1 MKKIAYIEIDT
12 HAEIALNFMELMND
26 SKAFSVDYYFSEKI
40 LRFFGFAHNDKL
52 PENIKKATPENLIQQ
67 LSTDNYQLIII
78 GTVHRYFNVF
88 EKIAEKFNTSIICHN
103 LNFVKASNF
112 DLLSSV
118 FKEDFQFRLKL
129 LLKEGLLR
137 KSNVYQKAKNLLVLD
152 QTLKCNFILNEAQH
166 NQIKSETLN
175 EDYERSSE
183 ESFTFLPIFY
193 TKFSEKPKNET
204 YTIVIPGAV
213 SQKRRDYKSVIKKLK
228 NLELNFDEGEFCR
241 ACPEI
246 SGNEKFVENNLQENG
261 SSVGTT
267 QKIQVIFLG
276 KASGKE
282 LEMLQNFEQSKS
294 ENISIKCFKEK
305 VPQDVFDDYMQKADV
320 LWCPIQQETEFF
332 SQKEIYGFTKMSG
345 NIGDAVKFGK
355 LAVFPKNYPSK
366 YSFIVPEKGS
376 LGDFLFTRKD
386 VDFSEFSKEKV
397 LQELEKTI
405 FALL

>member
-1 MKKIAYIEIDT
+1 MKKIAYIELDT

-40 LRFFGFAHNDKL
+40 LKTLGLQEA
-52 PENIKKATPENLIQQ
+52 ESIKKSTPENLIQQ

-78 GTVHRYFNVF
+78 GTAHRYFNVF

-137 KSNVYQKAKNLLVLD
+137 KSNVYKKAKNLLVLD
-152 QTLKCNFILNEAQH
+152 QTLKCNVILNEAQH

-183 ESFTFLPIFY
+183 ESFIFLPIFY
-193 TKFSEKPKNET
+193 TKFSENSDNPIF
-204 YTIVIPGAV
+204 TIVISGAV
-213 SQKRRDYKSVIKKLK
+213 SQKRRDYERVLKSIIK
-228 NLELNFDEGEFCR
+228 FHF
-241 ACPEI
+241 PFEI
-246 SGNEKFVENNLQENG
+246 
-261 SSVGTT
+261 
-267 QKIQVIFLG
+267 IFLG
-276 KASGKE
+276 KVSGKE
-282 LEMLQNFEQSKS
+282 LEMLQDFEQSKP
-294 ENISIKCFKEK
+294 ENNSIKYFTEK
-305 VPQDVFDDYMQKADV
+305 VPQDVFDDYMQKADI

-355 LAVFPKNYPSK
+355 SAIFPENYPSN
-366 YSFIVPEKGS
+366 YSFIIPEKGS
-376 LGDFLFTRKD
+376 LGDFLFIKKD

>member
-1 MKKIAYIEIDT
+1 LKKIAYIELDT

-26 SKAFSVDYYFSEKI
+26 SAAFSVDYYFSGKI
-40 LRFFGFAHNDKL
+40 LRFFGFAQNDKL

-112 DLLSSV
+112 DLLSSI
-118 FKEDFQFRLKL
+118 FKEDFQYRLKL

-137 KSNVYQKAKNLLVLD
+137 KSNVYKKAKNLLVLD
-152 QTLKCNFILNEAQH
+152 RGFDSAQPD
-166 NQIKSETLN
+166 K
-175 EDYERSSE
+175 YK
-183 ESFTFLPIFY
+183 FLPIFY
-193 TKFSEKPKNET
+193 TKFSEKSDNPIF
-204 YTIVIPGAV
+204 TIVIPGAV
-213 SQKRRDYKSVIKKLK
+213 SQKRRDYERVLKSIIK
-228 NLELNFDEGEFCR
+228 FHF
-241 ACPEI
+241 PFEI
-246 SGNEKFVENNLQENG
+246 
-261 SSVGTT
+261 
-267 QKIQVIFLG
+267 IFLG
-276 KASGKE
+276 KAQGKE
-282 LEMLQNFEQSKS
+282 LEMLQDFEQSKP
-294 ENISIKCFKEK
+294 ENISIKYFTEK
-305 VPQDVFDDYMQKADV
+305 VPQDVFDNFMQKADI

-355 LAVFPKNYPSK
+355 LAVFPEDYPSK
-366 YSFIVPEKGS
+366 YSFIIPEKGS

-397 LQELEKTI
+397 IQELEKTI

>member
-40 LRFFGFAHNDKL
+40 LKTLGLQETD
-52 PENIKKATPENLIQQ
+52 NIKKVSAENILQN
-67 LSTDNYQLIII
+67 LSQYQLPNTKYDLVLI

-112 DLLSSV
+112 DLLSSI
-118 FKEDFQFRLKL
+118 FKEDFQYRLKL

-152 QTLKCNFILNEAQH
+152 RGFENFVRKPLVYAQPD
-166 NQIKSETLN
+166 K
-175 EDYERSSE
+175 YK
-183 ESFTFLPIFY
+183 FLPIFY

-228 NLELNFDEGEFCR
+228 NLELNFDNYEFRR

-294 ENISIKCFKEK
+294 ENISIKYFIEK
-305 VPQDVFDDYMQKADV
+305 VPQDIFDNFMQKADI

-345 NIGDAVKFGK
+345 NIGDAIKFRK
-355 LAVFPKNYPSK
+355 LAVFPENYPSK
-366 YSFIVPEKGS
+366 YSFIIPEKGS

-397 LQELEKTI
+397 IQELEKTI

>member
-1 MKKIAYIEIDT
+1 MKKIAYIELDT

-40 LRFFGFAHNDKL
+40 LRFFGFAQNDKL

-67 LSTDNYQLIII
+67 LSTDNYQLILI

-103 LNFVKASNF
+103 LNFVKASKL
-112 DLLSSV
+112 DLLSSI
-118 FKEDFQFRLKL
+118 FKEDFQYRLKL
-129 LLKEGLLR
+129 LLKEGLLK
-137 KSNVYQKAKNLLVLD
+137 KSKVYQKAKNLLVLD
-152 QTLKCNFILNEAQH
+152 RGFENFVRKPLVYAQPD
-166 NQIKSETLN
+166 K
-175 EDYERSSE
+175 YK
-183 ESFTFLPIFY
+183 FLPIFY

-204 YTIVIPGAV
+204 YAIVIPGAV
-213 SQKRRDYKSVIKKLK
+213 SQKRRDYERVLKSIKI
-228 NLELNFDEGEFCR
+228 FHF
-241 ACPEI
+241 PFEI
-246 SGNEKFVENNLQENG
+246 
-261 SSVGTT
+261 
-267 QKIQVIFLG
+267 IFLG

-282 LEMLQNFEQSKS
+282 LEMLQDFEQSKP
-294 ENISIKCFKEK
+294 ENISIKYFTEK
-305 VPQDVFDDYMQKADV
+305 VPQDVFDNFMQKADI

-355 LAVFPKNYPSK
+355 LAVFPENYPSQ
-366 YSFIVPEKGS
+366 YPFIIPEKGS
-376 LGDFLFTRKD
+376 LGDFLFTKKD

>member
-1 MKKIAYIEIDT
+1 MKKIAYIELDT

-26 SKAFSVDYYFSEKI
+26 SKVFSVDYYFSEKI
-40 LRFFGFAHNDKL
+40 LKTLGL
-52 PENIKKATPENLIQQ
+52 QETENIKKVTPENLIQQ
-67 LSTDNYQLIII
+67 LSTNNYQLVII

-88 EKIAEKFNTSIICHN
+88 EKVAEQFNTSIICHN

-112 DLLSSV
+112 DLLSSI
-118 FKEDFQFRLKL
+118 FKEDFQYRLKL

-137 KSNVYQKAKNLLVLD
+137 KSKVYEKAKNLLVLD
-152 QTLKCNFILNEAQH
+152 RGFDSTQPDK
-166 NQIKSETLN
+166 
-175 EDYERSSE
+175 Y
-183 ESFTFLPIFY
+183 TFLPIFY
-193 TKFSEKPKNET
+193 TKFLEKPKNET

-213 SQKRRDYKSVIKKLK
+213 SQKRRDYKKTIKELK
-228 NLELNFDEGEFCR
+228 KLELNFNEGEFRR

-282 LEMLQNFEQSKS
+282 LEMLQNFEQNKP
-294 ENISIKCFKEK
+294 ENISIKYFTEK
-305 VPQDVFDDYMQKADV
+305 VPQNIFDDYMQKANI

-355 LAVFPKNYPSK
+355 LAVFPEDYPSK
-366 YSFIVPEKGS
+366 YSFIIPEKGS
-376 LGDFLFTRKD
+376 LGDFLFTKKD

>member
-1 MKKIAYIEIDT
+1 MKKIAYIELDT
-12 HAEIALNFMELMND
+12 HAEIALNFMELMKD

-40 LRFFGFAHNDKL
+40 LRFFCFAQNDKL
-52 PENIKKATPENLIQQ
+52 PENIKKATLENLIQQ

-112 DLLSSV
+112 DLLSSI
-118 FKEDFQFRLKL
+118 FKEDFQYRLKL
-129 LLKEGLLR
+129 LLKEGLLK
-137 KSNVYQKAKNLLVLD
+137 KSKVYKKAKNLLVLD
-152 QTLKCNFILNEAQH
+152 RGFENFVRKPLVYAQPD
-166 NQIKSETLN
+166 K
-175 EDYERSSE
+175 YK
-183 ESFTFLPIFY
+183 FLPIFY
-193 TKFSEKPKNET
+193 TKFSGKSENET

-213 SQKRRDYKSVIKKLK
+213 SQKRRDYERVLKSIK
-228 NLELNFDEGEFCR
+228 NFRF
-241 ACPEI
+241 PSEI
-246 SGNEKFVENNLQENG
+246 
-261 SSVGTT
+261 
-267 QKIQVIFLG
+267 IFLG

-282 LEMLQNFEQSKS
+282 LEILQDFEQSKP
-294 ENISIKCFKEK
+294 ENISIKYFTEK
-305 VPQDVFDDYMQKADV
+305 VPQDIFDDYMQKADV

-355 LAVFPKNYPSK
+355 LAVFPENYPSK
-366 YSFIVPEKGS
+366 YSFIIPEKGS
-376 LGDFLFTRKD
+376 LGDFLFTKKD

>member
-1 MKKIAYIEIDT
+1 MKKIAYIELDT

-40 LRFFGFAHNDKL
+40 LRFFGFAQNDKL

-112 DLLSSV
+112 DLLSSI

-137 KSNVYQKAKNLLVLD
+137 KSKVYKKAKNLLVLD
-152 QTLKCNFILNEAQH
+152 RGFDSAQPD
-166 NQIKSETLN
+166 K
-175 EDYERSSE
+175 YK
-183 ESFTFLPIFY
+183 FLPIFY
-193 TKFSEKPKNET
+193 TKFLEKPNNPIF
-204 YTIVIPGAV
+204 TIVIPGAV
-213 SQKRRDYKSVIKKLK
+213 SQKRRDYERVLKSIK
-228 NLELNFDEGEFCR
+228 NFRF
-241 ACPEI
+241 PSEI
-246 SGNEKFVENNLQENG
+246 
-261 SSVGTT
+261 
-267 QKIQVIFLG
+267 IFLG

-282 LEMLQNFEQSKS
+282 LEMLQDFEQSKP
-294 ENISIKCFKEK
+294 ENIFIKYFTEK
-305 VPQDVFDDYMQKADV
+305 VPQDVFDDYMQKANI

-332 SQKEIYGFTKMSG
+332 SQKEIYGITKMSG
-345 NIGDAVKFGK
+345 NIGDAIKFGK
-355 LAVFPKNYPSK
+355 LAIFPENYPSK
-366 YSFIVPEKGS
+366 YAFIISEKVS
-376 LGDFLFTRKD
+376 LEDALFVKKEI
-386 VDFSEFSKEKV
+386 DFSDFNKEKV
-397 LQELEKTI
+397 LKQLEKTI

>member
-1 MKKIAYIEIDT
+1 MKKIAYIELDT

-67 LSTDNYQLIII
+67 LSTDNYQLIVI

-103 LNFVKASNF
+103 LNFVKASNLN
-112 DLLSSV
+112 LLSSV
-118 FKEDFQFRLKL
+118 FKEDFQYRLKL

-137 KSNVYQKAKNLLVLD
+137 KSNVYKKAKNLLVLD
-152 QTLKCNFILNEAQH
+152 ANLANNNYKN
-166 NQIKSETLN
+166 
-175 EDYERSSE
+175 
-183 ESFTFLPIFY
+183 LPIFY
-193 TKFSEKPKNET
+193 TKFLEKPKNET
-204 YTIVIPGAV
+204 YTIIIPGAV
-213 SQKRRDYKSVIKKLK
+213 SQKRRDYDKVIKELK
-228 NLELNFDEGEFCR
+228 NLELNFDNYEFR
-241 ACPEI
+241 R
-246 SGNEKFVENNLQENG
+246 NETFVENTLSEKG

-267 QKIQVIFLG
+267 QNLEIIFLG
-276 KASGKE
+276 KAQGKE
-282 LEMLQNFEQSKS
+282 LEMLQDFEQSKP
-294 ENISIKCFKEK
+294 ENISIKYFTEK

-320 LWCPIQQETEFF
+320 LWCPIQRETEFF
-332 SQKEIYGFTKMSG
+332 SQKEIYGVTKMSG

-355 LAVFPKNYPSK
+355 LAVFPENYPSK
-366 YSFIVPEKGS
+366 YSFIIPEKGS
-376 LGDFLFTRKD
+376 LGDFLFTKKD

>member
-1 MKKIAYIEIDT
+1 MKKIAYIELDT

-40 LRFFGFAHNDKL
+40 LRFFGFAQNDKL
-52 PENIKKATPENLIQQ
+52 PENIFKAKPENLIQQ
-67 LSTDNYQLIII
+67 LSTNNYQLVII

-88 EKIAEKFNTSIICHN
+88 EKVAEQFNTSIICHN
-103 LNFVKASNF
+103 LNFVKASNLN
-112 DLLSSV
+112 LLSSI

-137 KSNVYQKAKNLLVLD
+137 KSKVYQKAKNLLVLD
-152 QTLKCNFILNEAQH
+152 RGFDSTQPDK
-166 NQIKSETLN
+166 
-175 EDYERSSE
+175 Y
-183 ESFTFLPIFY
+183 TFLPIFY
-193 TKFSEKPKNET
+193 TKFLEKPKNET

-213 SQKRRDYKSVIKKLK
+213 SQKRRDYKKTIKELK
-228 NLELNFDEGEFCR
+228 KLELNFNEGEFRR

-246 SGNEKFVENNLQENG
+246 SGNETFVENNEQRKG

-276 KASGKE
+276 KAQGKE
-282 LEMLQNFEQSKS
+282 LEILQNFEQSKP
-294 ENISIKCFKEK
+294 ENISIKYFTEK
-305 VPQDVFDDYMQKADV
+305 VPQDVFDHYLQKADI

-345 NIGDAVKFGK
+345 NIGDAIKYGK
-355 LAVFPKNYPSK
+355 SAIFPENYPSN
-366 YSFIVPEKGS
+366 YSFIIPEKGS
-376 LGDFLFTRKD
+376 LGDFLFIKKD

-405 FALL
+405 FVLL

>member
-1 MKKIAYIEIDT
+1 MKKIAYIELDT

-40 LRFFGFAHNDKL
+40 LRFFGFAQNVKL

-112 DLLSSV
+112 DLLSSI
-118 FKEDFQFRLKL
+118 FKEDFQYRLKL

-152 QTLKCNFILNEAQH
+152 RGFDSAQPD
-166 NQIKSETLN
+166 K
-175 EDYERSSE
+175 YK
-183 ESFTFLPIFY
+183 FLPIFF
-193 TKFSEKPKNET
+193 TKFSEKSDNPVF
-204 YTIVIPGAV
+204 TIVIPGAV
-213 SQKRRDYKSVIKKLK
+213 SQKRRDYEKVLKSIIK
-228 NLELNFDEGEFCR
+228 FHF
-241 ACPEI
+241 PFEI
-246 SGNEKFVENNLQENG
+246 
-261 SSVGTT
+261 
-267 QKIQVIFLG
+267 IFLG

-282 LEMLQNFEQSKS
+282 LEMLQNFEQSKP
-294 ENISIKCFKEK
+294 ENISIKYFTEK
-305 VPQDVFDDYMQKADV
+305 VPQDVFDDYMQKADI

-345 NIGDAVKFGK
+345 NIGDAIKFRK
-355 LAVFPKNYPSK
+355 LAVFPENYPSK
-366 YSFIVPEKGS
+366 YSFIIPEKGS

>member
-1 MKKIAYIEIDT
+1 MNKIAYIELDT

-26 SKAFSVDYYFSEKI
+26 SKTFSVDYYFSEKI
-40 LRFFGFAHNDKL
+40 LRFFGYTQNDKL

-88 EKIAEKFNTSIICHN
+88 EKVAEQFNTSIICHN
-103 LNFVKASNF
+103 LNFVKTSNF

-118 FKEDFQFRLKL
+118 FKEDFQYRLKL

-137 KSNVYQKAKNLLVLD
+137 KSKVYEKAKNLLVLD
-152 QTLKCNFILNEAQH
+152 QTLKCNVILNEAQR
-166 NQIKSETLN
+166 N
-175 EDYERSSE
+175 E

-193 TKFSEKPKNET
+193 TKFLEKPKNET

-228 NLELNFDEGEFCR
+228 NLELNFEESELR
-241 ACPEI
+241 RSET
-246 SGNEKFVENNLQENG
+246 FVENTLSERG

-276 KASGKE
+276 KAQGKE
-282 LEMLQNFEQSKS
+282 LEILQNFEQSKP
-294 ENISIKCFKEK
+294 ENISIKYFTEK
-305 VPQDVFDDYMQKADV
+305 VSQDNFDVYMQKADV

-332 SQKEIYGFTKMSG
+332 SQKEIYGVTKMSG

-355 LAVFPKNYPSK
+355 LAVFSENYPSK
-366 YSFIVPEKGS
+366 YSFIIPEKGS
-376 LGDFLFTRKD
+376 LGDFLFTKKD

>member
-40 LRFFGFAHNDKL
+40 LKTLGLQETD
-52 PENIKKATPENLIQQ
+52 NIKKVSAENLLQK
-67 LSTDNYQLIII
+67 LSQYQIPNTKYDLVLI

-103 LNFVKASNF
+103 LNFVKASKL
-112 DLLSSV
+112 DLLSSI
-118 FKEDFQFRLKL
+118 FKEDFQYRLKL

-152 QTLKCNFILNEAQH
+152 QTLKCNVILNEAQH

-183 ESFTFLPIFY
+183 KSFTFLPIFY
-193 TKFSEKPKNET
+193 TKFLEKPNNPIF
-204 YTIVIPGAV
+204 TIVIPGAV
-213 SQKRRDYKSVIKKLK
+213 SQKRRDYERVLKSIK
-228 NLELNFDEGEFCR
+228 NFRF
-241 ACPEI
+241 PSEI
-246 SGNEKFVENNLQENG
+246 
-261 SSVGTT
+261 
-267 QKIQVIFLG
+267 IFLG

-282 LEMLQNFEQSKS
+282 LEMLQDFDSS
-294 ENISIKCFKEK
+294 TSLRMTNISIKYFTEK

-355 LAVFPKNYPSK
+355 LAVFPENYPSK
-366 YSFIVPEKGS
+366 YSFIIPEKGS

>member
-1 MKKIAYIEIDT
+1 MKKIAYIELDT
-12 HAEIALNFMELMND
+12 HAEIALNFMELIQD

-40 LRFFGFAHNDKL
+40 LRFFGFAQNDKL
-52 PENIKKATPENLIQQ
+52 PENIFKAKPENLIQQ
-67 LSTDNYQLIII
+67 LSTNNYQLVII

-88 EKIAEKFNTSIICHN
+88 EKVAEQFNTSIICHN
-103 LNFVKASNF
+103 LNFVKVSNF
-112 DLLSSV
+112 DLLSSI

-152 QTLKCNFILNEAQH
+152 RGFDSAQPD
-166 NQIKSETLN
+166 K
-175 EDYERSSE
+175 YK
-183 ESFTFLPIFY
+183 FLPIFY
-193 TKFSEKPKNET
+193 TKFSGKSENET

-213 SQKRRDYKSVIKKLK
+213 SQKRRDYERVLKSIK
-228 NLELNFDEGEFCR
+228 NFRF
-241 ACPEI
+241 PSEI
-246 SGNEKFVENNLQENG
+246 
-261 SSVGTT
+261 
-267 QKIQVIFLG
+267 IFLG

-282 LEMLQNFEQSKS
+282 LEILQDFEQSKP
-294 ENISIKCFKEK
+294 ENISIKYFTEK

-332 SQKEIYGFTKMSG
+332 SQKELYGITKMSG

-355 LAVFPKNYPSK
+355 SAIFPENYPSK
-366 YSFIVPEKGS
+366 YSFIIPEKGS
-376 LGDFLFTRKD
+376 LGDFLFTKKD

>member
-40 LRFFGFAHNDKL
+40 LRFFGFAQNDKL

-67 LSTDNYQLIII
+67 LSTNNYQLIII

-103 LNFVKASNF
+103 LNFVKASNL

-118 FKEDFQFRLKL
+118 FKEDFQYRLKL

-137 KSNVYQKAKNLLVLD
+137 KSNVYKKAKNLLVLD
-152 QTLKCNFILNEAQH
+152 RGFDSAQPD
-166 NQIKSETLN
+166 K
-175 EDYERSSE
+175 YK
-183 ESFTFLPIFY
+183 FLPIFY
-193 TKFSEKPKNET
+193 TKFLEKPNNPIF
-204 YTIVIPGAV
+204 TIVIPGAV
-213 SQKRRDYKSVIKKLK
+213 SQKRRDYEGILKSIIIFHFP
-228 NLELNFDEGEFCR
+228 LE
-241 ACPEI
+241 I
-246 SGNEKFVENNLQENG
+246 
-261 SSVGTT
+261 
-267 QKIQVIFLG
+267 IFLG

-282 LEMLQNFEQSKS
+282 LEMLQDFEQSKP
-294 ENISIKCFKEK
+294 ENISIKYFKEK

-332 SQKEIYGFTKMSG
+332 SQKEIYGSTKMSG
-345 NIGDAVKFGK
+345 NIGDAIKFRK
-355 LAVFPKNYPSK
+355 LAVFPEDYPSK
-366 YSFIVPEKGS
+366 YSFIIPEKGS
-376 LGDFLFTRKD
+376 LGDFLFIKKD

>member
-1 MKKIAYIEIDT
+1 MKKIAYIELDT

-40 LRFFGFAHNDKL
+40 LRFFGFAQNDKL
-52 PENIKKATPENLIQQ
+52 PENIKKATLENLIQQ
-67 LSTDNYQLIII
+67 LSTDNYQLIVI

-88 EKIAEKFNTSIICHN
+88 ENIAEKFNTSIICHN

-112 DLLSSV
+112 DLLSSI

-137 KSNVYQKAKNLLVLD
+137 KSNVYKKAKNLLVLD
-152 QTLKCNFILNEAQH
+152 QTLKCNVILNEAQD

-193 TKFSEKPKNET
+193 TKFLEKPKNET

-213 SQKRRDYKSVIKKLK
+213 SQKRRDYEKIIKELK
-228 NLELNFDEGEFCR
+228 NLELNFDESEFR
-241 ACPEI
+241 R
-246 SGNEKFVENNLQENG
+246 NETFVENNEQRKE
-261 SSVGTT
+261 SSVGTK

-276 KASGKE
+276 KAQGKE
-282 LEMLQNFEQSKS
+282 LQMLQDFEQSKP
-294 ENISIKCFKEK
+294 ENISIKYFTEK

-355 LAVFPKNYPSK
+355 LAIFPENYPSK
-366 YSFIVPEKGS
+366 YSFIIPEKGNIE
-376 LGDFLFTRKD
+376 DFLYTKKD

>member
-1 MKKIAYIEIDT
+1 
-12 HAEIALNFMELMND
+12 MELMND

-40 LRFFGFAHNDKL
+40 LKTLGL
-52 PENIKKATPENLIQQ
+52 QETENIKKATPENLIQQ
-67 LSTDNYQLIII
+67 LSTTNYQLIII

-88 EKIAEKFNTSIICHN
+88 EKVAEKFNTSIICHN

-112 DLLSSV
+112 DLLSSI

-137 KSNVYQKAKNLLVLD
+137 KSNVYKKAKNLLVLD
-152 QTLKCNFILNEAQH
+152 QTLKCNVILNEAQH

-193 TKFSEKPKNET
+193 TKFLEKSNHPIF
-204 YTIVIPGAV
+204 TIVIPGAV
-213 SQKRRDYKSVIKKLK
+213 SQKRRDYEKIIKELK
-228 NLELNFDEGEFCR
+228 NLELNFDEGEFR
-241 ACPEI
+241 R
-246 SGNEKFVENNLQENG
+246 NETFVENNEQRKE

-276 KASGKE
+276 KAQGKE
-282 LEMLQNFEQSKS
+282 LEMLQDFEQSKP
-294 ENISIKCFKEK
+294 ENISIKYFTEK

-332 SQKEIYGFTKMSG
+332 SQKEIYGVTKMSG

-355 LAVFPKNYPSK
+355 LAVFPEDYPST
-366 YSFIVPEKGS
+366 YSFIIPEKGS

-397 LQELEKTI
+397 IQELEKTI

>member
-1 MKKIAYIEIDT
+1 
-12 HAEIALNFMELMND
+12 MND
-26 SKAFSVDYYFSEKI
+26 SKVFSVDYYFSEKI
-40 LRFFGFAHNDKL
+40 LRFFGFAQNDKL
-52 PENIKKATPENLIQQ
+52 PENIKNATPENLIQQ

-88 EKIAEKFNTSIICHN
+88 EKVAEKFNTSIICHN
-103 LNFVKASNF
+103 LNFVKVANF
-112 DLLSSV
+112 DLLSSI
-118 FKEDFQFRLKL
+118 FKEDYQFRLKL

-137 KSNVYQKAKNLLVLD
+137 KSNVYKKAKNLLVLD
-152 QTLKCNFILNEAQH
+152 RGFDSAQPD
-166 NQIKSETLN
+166 K
-175 EDYERSSE
+175 YK
-183 ESFTFLPIFY
+183 FLPIFY
-193 TKFSEKPKNET
+193 TKFSGKSENET

-213 SQKRRDYKSVIKKLK
+213 SQKRRDYERVLKSIK
-228 NLELNFDEGEFCR
+228 NFRF
-241 ACPEI
+241 PSEI
-246 SGNEKFVENNLQENG
+246 
-261 SSVGTT
+261 
-267 QKIQVIFLG
+267 IFLG

-282 LEMLQNFEQSKS
+282 LEMLQNFEQNKP
-294 ENISIKCFKEK
+294 ENISIKYFTEK

-355 LAVFPKNYPSK
+355 LAVFPENYPSK
-366 YSFIVPEKGS
+366 YSFIIPEKGS
-376 LGDFLFTRKD
+376 LGDFLFTKKD

>member
-1 MKKIAYIEIDT
+1 MKKIAYIELDT

-26 SKAFSVDYYFSEKI
+26 SKVFSVDYYFSEKI
-40 LRFFGFAHNDKL
+40 LRFFGFAQNDKL

-67 LSTDNYQLIII
+67 LSTDNYQLILI

-112 DLLSSV
+112 DLLSSI
-118 FKEDFQFRLKL
+118 FKEDVQYRLKL

-152 QTLKCNFILNEAQH
+152 RGFDSAQPD
-166 NQIKSETLN
+166 K
-175 EDYERSSE
+175 YK
-183 ESFTFLPIFY
+183 FLPIFY
-193 TKFSEKPKNET
+193 TKFLEKPKNET
-204 YTIVIPGAV
+204 YTIVVPGEV
-213 SQKRRDYKSVIKKLK
+213 SQKRRDYFELIIKLFNQHLEK
-228 NLELNFDEGEFCR
+228 N
-241 ACPEI
+241 I
-246 SGNEKFVENNLQENG
+246 NL
-261 SSVGTT
+261 
-267 QKIQVIFLG
+267 ILLG
-276 KASGKE
+276 KARGKE
-282 LEMLQNFEQSKS
+282 LFFVKDVEEQLF
-294 ENISIKCFKEK
+294 ENISIKYFTEK
-305 VPQDVFDDYMQKADV
+305 VPQDVFDDYMQKADI

-355 LAVFPKNYPSK
+355 LAVFPENYPSK
-366 YSFIVPEKGS
+366 YSFIIPEKGS

>member
-1 MKKIAYIEIDT
+1 MKRIAYIELDT

-26 SKAFSVDYYFSEKI
+26 SKEFSVDYYFSEKI
-40 LRFFGFAHNDKL
+40 LRFFGFAQNDKL
-52 PENIKKATPENLIQQ
+52 PENIKKATSENLLQQ
-67 LSTDNYQLIII
+67 LSTNNYQLIII

-88 EKIAEKFNTSIICHN
+88 EKVAEKFNTSIICHN
-103 LNFVKASNF
+103 LNFMKASNLN
-112 DLLSSV
+112 LLSSV

-137 KSNVYQKAKNLLVLD
+137 KSNVYKKAKNLLVLD
-152 QTLKCNFILNEAQH
+152 QTLKCNVILNEAQH

-183 ESFTFLPIFY
+183 ESFKFLPIFY
-193 TKFSEKPKNET
+193 TKFLEKSNYPIF
-204 YTIVIPGAV
+204 TIVIPGAV
-213 SQKRRDYKSVIKKLK
+213 SQKRRDYEGILKSIIIFHFP
-228 NLELNFDEGEFCR
+228 LE
-241 ACPEI
+241 I
-246 SGNEKFVENNLQENG
+246 
-261 SSVGTT
+261 
-267 QKIQVIFLG
+267 IFLG

-282 LEMLQNFEQSKS
+282 LEMLQDFEQSKP
-294 ENISIKCFKEK
+294 ENIFIKYFTEK

-355 LAVFPKNYPSK
+355 LAVFPENYPSK
-366 YSFIVPEKGS
+366 YSFIIPEKGS
-376 LGDFLFTRKD
+376 LRDFLFTKKD

>member
-1 MKKIAYIEIDT
+1 MKKIAYIELDT

-26 SKAFSVDYYFSEKI
+26 SKVFSVNYYFSEKI
-40 LRFFGFAHNDKL
+40 LRFFGFAQNDKL

-78 GTVHRYFNVF
+78 GTVHRSFNVF

-112 DLLSSV
+112 NLLISI
-118 FKEDFQFRLKL
+118 FKEDFKYRLKL

-152 QTLKCNFILNEAQH
+152 ENLTKEKYSN
-166 NQIKSETLN
+166 
-175 EDYERSSE
+175 
-183 ESFTFLPIFY
+183 LPLFY
-193 TKFSEKPKNET
+193 TKFFEKPDNET
-204 YTIVIPGAV
+204 FTIVIPGAV

-228 NLELNFDEGEFCR
+228 NLELNFEESELR
-241 ACPEI
+241 RSET
-246 SGNEKFVENNLQENG
+246 FVENTLSERG

-267 QKIQVIFLG
+267 QNLEIIFLG

-282 LEMLQNFEQSKS
+282 LEMLQDFDSSGSLRMPNV
-294 ENISIKCFKEK
+294 SIKYFTEK
-305 VPQDVFDDYMQKADV
+305 VPQDVFDEYMQKANI

-332 SQKEIYGFTKMSG
+332 SQKEIYGVTKMSG
-345 NIGDAVKFGK
+345 NIGDAIKFGK
-355 LAVFPKNYPSK
+355 LAVFPENYPSN
-366 YSFIVPEKGS
+366 YSFIIPEKRNVEE
-376 LGDFLFTRKD
+376 FLFIKKE
-386 VDFSEFSKEKV
+386 VDFSQFSKEKV

>member
-1 MKKIAYIEIDT
+1 MKKIAYIELDT

-26 SKAFSVDYYFSEKI
+26 SKVFSVDYYFSEKI
-40 LRFFGFAHNDKL
+40 LRFFGFAQNDKL

-67 LSTDNYQLIII
+67 LSTANYQLIII

-112 DLLSSV
+112 DLLSSI
-118 FKEDFQFRLKL
+118 FKEDFQYRLKL

-137 KSNVYQKAKNLLVLD
+137 KSNVYKKAKNLLVLD
-152 QTLKCNFILNEAQH
+152 QTLKCNVILNEAQR
-166 NQIKSETLN
+166 N
-175 EDYERSSE
+175 E

-193 TKFSEKPKNET
+193 TKFSGKSENET

-213 SQKRRDYKSVIKKLK
+213 SQKRRDYNKVIKELK
-228 NLELNFDEGEFCR
+228 NLELNFDNYEFR
-241 ACPEI
+241 R
-246 SGNEKFVENNLQENG
+246 NETFVENTLSEKG
-261 SSVGTT
+261 SSLGTT
-267 QKIQVIFLG
+267 QNLEIIFLG
-276 KASGKE
+276 KAQGKE
-282 LEMLQNFEQSKS
+282 LEMLQDFEQSKP
-294 ENISIKCFKEK
+294 ENISIKYFTEK
-305 VPQDVFDDYMQKADV
+305 VPQNIFDEYMQKADI

-332 SQKEIYGFTKMSG
+332 SQKEIYGVTKMSG
-345 NIGDAVKFGK
+345 NIGDAFKFGK
-355 LAVFPKNYPSK
+355 LAVFPENYPSK
-366 YSFIVPEKGS
+366 YSFIIPEKGS

-397 LQELEKTI
+397 IQELEKTI